1 MLKKIRAWL
10 DRRTKGSTDP
20 GKIDS
25 ARQDA
30 MAGLGAKCRRPT
42 TSRLSTKAARGTKH
56 LAG

>member
-30 MAGLGAKCRRPT
+30 MAGLGANLPPNYVPPVDEGRP
-42 TSRLSTKAARGTKH
+42 RH
-56 LAG
+56 

>member
-30 MAGLGAKCRRPT
+30 MAGLGANCPCRPLRPAERPT
-42 TSRLSTKAARGTKH
+42 IGLPAGT
-56 LAG
+56 